1 MANNIA
7 IIDVSE
13 TAHLMKGSLTL
24 ESFLSW
30 LKSRMEHWS
39 KESYS
44 IGNNSLRLELYYHAL
59 SKNWSE

>member
-13 TAHLMKGSLTL
+13 TADLMKGSLTL

-39 KESYS
+39 EERYS
-44 IGNNSLRLELYYHAL
+44 IGNNSHVIRIISPCPQE
-59 SKNWSE
+59 